1 VWQAVGV
8 VIRRAA
14 MAMTVVLLALAGC
27 GGQPRSAAPS
37 TVSVTSAFKGS
48 PPPLASLH
56 AQANELLAG
65 GQAAFDARLQ
75 RLRGYPVVV
84 NKWASW
90 CGPCQT
96 EFPAYQRAAVRFGRR
111 VAFIGVDAKDANTA
125 AATFLRQFPVTYPS
139 YVDPNEQI
147 SNAIQAATFFPQ
159 TIFFD
164 RQGKSVYDHAG
175 PYLTAA
181 ALERDVRRYALG

>member
-14 MAMTVVLLALAGC
+14 MAMTVVLVALAGC
-27 GGQPRSAAPS
+27 GSQPRNAAPS
-37 TVSVTSAFKGS
+37 TASVTSAFKGS

-65 GQAAFDARLQ
+65 GQAAFDARLKG
-75 RLRGYPVVV
+75 LRGYPVVV

-96 EFPAYQRAAVRFGRR
+96 EFPAYQRAAVKFGGR
-111 VAFIGVDAKDANTA
+111 VAFIGVDAKDANAA
-125 AATFLRQFPVTYPS
+125 AATFLREFPVTYPS

-159 TIFFD
+159 TIFFN
-164 RQGKSVYDHAG
+164 RHGKSVYDHAG